1 MKRYGLWLLLGM
13 LVSLPASAEHAAV
26 NREAFAQPLPGL
38 DDDLQ
43 RERFFHGRSLF
54 RQAWVVAPSRDEAVD
69 GLGPL
74 YNRISCIACH
84 PKNGRGQAPASD
96 HEPLRTLLVRL
107 SRPGRDAHGGPLP
120 HPAYGDQLNESA
132 IPGVAGE
139 GRAHVRWQ
147 EQFVTLADAERIDLR
162 SPRLSFSELNYG
174 PLDNVHTSMRVGSPV
189 FGLGLLEAIEAS
201 TLQALAD
208 APKPD
213 GVKGR
218 VNQVWSVER
227 QRLEAGRFGLKSN
240 QPDLRQ
246 QIASALH
253 GDLGITSP
261 LYPEQNCTS
270 MQQDCRQ
277 AVSGGAPELDALQLG
292 DLHFYLAHLA
302 PPPRRGL
309 DNPEV
314 QRGER
319 LFNEAGCAQCHR
331 PRLTT
336 GQHPLYPLLSARQIE
351 PYSDLLLHDM
361 GPGLADGRDDYLAS
375 GREWRTAPLWG
386 LGLIERINPGAGY
399 LHDGRARTLEEAVLW
414 HGGEGAVARERFA
427 GYSMQDRQML
437 LEFLR
442 SL

>member
-1 MKRYGLWLLLGM
+1 MKRAMGMLLGV
-13 LVSLPASAEHAAV
+13 LLSQPASAAV
-26 NREAFAQPLPGL
+26 TREAFSQPLPGL
-38 DDDLQ
+38 VGPEQL
-43 RERFFHGRSLF
+43 ERFFHGRSLF
-54 RQAWVVAPSRDEAVD
+54 RQAWVVAPSRDAAFD

-84 PKNGRGQAPASD
+84 PKNGRGQAPASQ

-107 SRPGRDAHGGPLP
+107 SLPGRDGHGGPLP
-120 HPAYGDQLNESA
+120 HPAYGDQLNESG

-139 GRAHVRWQ
+139 GQPHIRWQ
-147 EQFVTLADAERIDLR
+147 EQFVTLADGQRVGLR
-162 SPRLSFSELNYG
+162 SPQLSFSELAYG
-174 PLDNVHTSMRVGSPV
+174 PLGDVRTSMRVGSVV
-189 FGLGLLEAIEAS
+189 FGLGLLEAIDAS

-208 APKPD
+208 VPKPD

-218 VNQVWSVER
+218 VNRVWSVER
-227 QRLEAGRFGLKSN
+227 QRLEPGRFGLKSN

-246 QIASALH
+246 QVASAMH

-261 LYPEQNCTS
+261 LYPEQNCTAL
-270 MQQDCRQ
+270 QTACRQ
-277 AVSGGAPELDALQLG
+277 AESGGEPELDTQQLG

-302 PPPRRGL
+302 PPPRR
-309 DNPEV
+309 DRDKPQV

-319 LFNEAGCAQCHR
+319 LFTEAGCAQCHR

-351 PYSDLLLHDM
+351 PYSDLLLHNM
-361 GPGLADGRDDYLAS
+361 GPGLADGRDDYLAD
-375 GREWRTAPLWG
+375 GREWRTPPLWG
-386 LGLIERINPGAGY
+386 LGLLEQINPGAGY

-414 HGGEGAVARERFA
+414 HGGEGAVARERFKA
-427 GYSMQDRQML
+427 LEANDRWAL
-437 LEFLR
+437 RAFLQ

>member
-1 MKRYGLWLLLGM
+1 MKRYGCWLLLGM
-13 LVSLPASAEHAAV
+13 LLSQSASAAV
-26 NREAFAQPLPGL
+26 TREAFAQPLPGL
-38 DDDLQ
+38 EDPPQL
-43 RERFFHGRSLF
+43 ERFFHGRSLF

-84 PKNGRGQAPASD
+84 PKNGRGQAPANE

-107 SRPGRDAHGGPLP
+107 SLPGRDAHGGPLP
-120 HPAYGDQLNESA
+120 HPAYGDQLNELG

-139 GRAHVRWQ
+139 GRAHIRWE
-147 EQFVTLADAERIDLR
+147 EQFVTLADGERVSLR
-162 SPRLSFSELNYG
+162 SPRLSFSELAYG
-174 PLDNVHTSMRVGSPV
+174 PLTNVRTSLRVGSPV
-189 FGLGLLEAIEAS
+189 FGLGLLEAIDPS

-208 APKPD
+208 APKPN

-246 QIASALH
+246 QIASAMH

-261 LYPEQNCTS
+261 LYPEQNCTAL
-270 MQQDCRQ
+270 QTACRQ
-277 AVSGGAPELDALQLG
+277 AVSGGEPELDALQLG
-292 DLHFYLAHLA
+292 DLHFYLAHLV
-302 PPPRRGL
+302 PPPRR
-309 DNPEV
+309 DQHKPEV
-314 QRGER
+314 QRGEQ

-331 PRLTT
+331 PRLST
-336 GQHPLYPLLSARQIE
+336 GQHSLYPLLSARQIE

-361 GPGLADGRDDYLAS
+361 GAGLADGRDDYLAN
-375 GREWRTAPLWG
+375 GREWRTPPLWG
-386 LGLIERINPGAGY
+386 LGLLERINPGAGY

-414 HGGEGAVARERFA
+414 HGGEAAVARERFA
-427 GYSMQDRQML
+427 GYSRQERQVL